1 MRKRLRVLGSLL
13 LLAASAIGQEKR
25 LWVLPASG
33 EMIEYDPATFA
44 VKQTI
49 KMPPEAAQ
57 SPQRISVNHL
67 GQILFAPAVSLPLS
81 DEDASADHKAW
92 LWNRHAATAIDLG
105 VKRELGKAGSN
116 QVVTE
121 SAPTVLLSEEG
132 THLIWFANQAR
143 RLARENVDLSTTTT
157 WQAWTTDL
165 SGENRED
172 LATVKVPEC
181 KCSTGSCE
189 ESCPYGIVWTPQA
202 GVDKFFLMTQFI
214 AGQTGATYKASTRYQ
229 LENGKWTAV
238 PLTEPS
244 QQVLD
249 AAPDGIVVVEAIPDS
264 ACCGWSNQSDDQTLV
279 VADGKKQAI
288 FDELTTYKNFDYDVS
303 FSTSNAKLSPDL
315 KSVAMTIV
323 STAKANQPIQL
334 SEQGQANPEESKHIR
349 AALADLP
356 AVEVKTLGDAP
367 KRISFVPHA
376 SLVGW
381 LDEKEI
387 LLVEDHLLVAY
398 NLATGARRKSSVRVE
413 DASHVFLR

>member
-1 MRKRLRVLGSLL
+1 MLVVLAVLT
-13 LLAASAIGQEKR
+13 ASALGQGQR
-25 LWVLPASG
+25 LWVLRASG
-33 EMIEYDPATFA
+33 EIVEYDSTTFA

-57 SPQRISVNHL
+57 APQRISVNHL

-81 DEDASADHKAW
+81 DEDASAEHKAW
-92 LWNRHAATAIDLG
+92 LWNRHAATTLDLG

-121 SAPTVLLSEEG
+121 SAPTVVLAEDG
-132 THLIWFANQAR
+132 AHLFWFANQAR

-157 WQAWTTDL
+157 WQAWKTDL
-165 SGENRED
+165 TGASRED
-172 LATVKVPEC
+172 LTAVNIPEC

-189 ESCPYGIVWTPQA
+189 ETCPYGIVWTPPS
-202 GVDKFFLMTQFI
+202 GVAKFLLMTQYI

-229 LENGKWTAV
+229 EESGKWTGA
-238 PLTEPS
+238 PLPEPL

-249 AAPDGIVVVEAIPDS
+249 AAAGGNVVVESIPDS
-264 ACCGWSNQSDDQTLV
+264 ACCGWSNQSNDQTLV
-279 VADGKKQAI
+279 LADGKTQTV
-288 FDELTTYKNFDYDVS
+288 FDELTTYKNADYDVS
-303 FSTSNAKLSPDL
+303 FSTSNAKLSPDNN
-315 KSVAMTIV
+315 SVAMTIV

-356 AVEVKTLGDAP
+356 AVEVKSLGDSP
-367 KRISFVPHA
+367 KRIAFVPHA

-381 LDEKEI
+381 LDKKEI
-387 LLVEDHLLVAY
+387 LLVEEHVLVAY
-398 NLATGARRKSSVRVE
+398 NVVTGGRRKSSVRVE